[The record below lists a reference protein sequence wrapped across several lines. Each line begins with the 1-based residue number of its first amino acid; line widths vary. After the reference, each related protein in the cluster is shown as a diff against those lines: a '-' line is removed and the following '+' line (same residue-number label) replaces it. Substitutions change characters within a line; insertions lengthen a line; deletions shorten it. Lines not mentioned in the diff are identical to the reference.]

1 MNLFN
6 NFNVFLNSYGEKDPG
21 FHEFTWIKS
30 SVFVLSS
37 LTTRGWSVTPTT
49 NAARMTFFV

>member
-1 MNLFN
+1 MNLFM